1 MSENDD
7 PKTSTSDPKEPVKE
21 PVATETK
28 PPETK
33 MVPESDLIAIK
44 KGLQTEV
51 KDAKKAHEE
60 ERISLTGK
68 LDEATNHLSKAE
80 AKVKALEEKSSE
92 SVSSEEL
99 TKAKAELE
107 TATKRGEELATQA
120 LEYRRKLLVSTYGI
134 TEDAI
139 KEKTFEQLGFLEEAL
154 ELTKSSKDSTGN
166 LATGAGGGGS
176 PAPESPMERAKRI
189 LEEADKKSGAGNRS
203 S

>member
-7 PKTSTSDPKEPVKE
+7 PKDSTSDDKEEKTEPKKE
-21 PVATETK
+21 EKSDV
-28 PPETK
+28 K

-80 AKVKALEEKSSE
+80 AKVKTLEEKSSE

-99 TKAKAELE
+99 TKAKAELK
-107 TATKRGEELATQA
+107 TATDRGEELATQA
-120 LEYRRKLLVSTYGI
+120 LEYRRKMLVSTYGI

-154 ELTKSSKDSTGN
+154 KLTKTSKGDGN
-166 LATGAGGGGS
+166 YGTKAGGGGS
-176 PAPESPMERAKRI
+176 PAPESAMDRAKRI
-189 LEEADKKSGAGNRS
+189 LEEADKKSGRRS
-203 S
+203 SE

>member
-1 MSENDD
+1 MTEIVD
-7 PKTSTSDPKEPVKE
+7 PKTSTSDPVEPVKE
-21 PVATETK
+21 PVVKEPTE
-28 PPETK
+28 K
-33 MVPESDLIAIK
+33 MVPEADLIAIK
-44 KGLQTEV
+44 KGLTRDL
-51 KDAKKAHEE
+51 KDAEKAHEE
-60 ERISLTGK
+60 ERVSLTGK

-80 AKVKALEEKSSE
+80 AKVKTLEEKTSE

-120 LEYRRKLLVSTYGI
+120 LEYRKKLLVSTYGI

-154 ELTKSSKDSTGN
+154 ELTKTSKGDGN
-166 LATGAGGGGS
+166 YGTKAGGGGS
-176 PAPESPMERAKRI
+176 PAPESDMDRAARI
-189 LEEADKKSGAGNRS
+189 LEQADKKSGAGNRS